1 VTFVNF
7 RPAGLTEFAPSIT
20 SHEEDPYH
28 QLPSEGRKLHGRTRR
43 RLQIFIRDLRFNPNL
58 ANGYHK
64 RTELEPD
71 LLACWEQIQWCDH
84 MVWVHPVWWGGLP
97 AMTKGFLDRLFLPG
111 FVFRYRENSVWWDKL
126 LKGKTARIIVT
137 MDQPAWYYWLVN
149 GEPSINQ
156 LKKTVLQYCGV
167 NPVRVSAIGPV
178 RGSTDAKRA
187 KWLRKVEDLGRRCA

>member
-1 VTFVNF
+1 MKKILIINCHPRAGSYTDALGAAYKAGID
-7 RPAGLTEFAPSIT
+7 PAKAEVR
-20 SHEEDPYH
+20 E
-28 QLPSEGRKLHGRTRR
+28 
-43 RLQIFIRDLRFNPNL
+43 IFIRDLRFNPNL

-97 AMTKGFLDRLFLPG
+97 AMTKGFLDHLFLPG